1 MMQNEIIEYGKDECY
16 TPKWIFDKLGL
27 VFDLDVASSN
37 HPLIEVPAKQRYTI
51 KDDALSKPWFGRV
64 WMNPPFTKV
73 TPWVDKFLEH
83 GNGLCLVPTSSN
95 GKWAN
100 KLWDANT
107 GCTFLPYN
115 MWFVGADGRIVKHRW
130 RCALFAIGDDNIH
143 ALRNIGRVKL

>member
-1 MMQNEIIEYGKDECY
+1 MQNEVSEYGKDECY

-27 VFDLDVASSN
+27 LFDLDVASSN

-51 KDDALSKPWFGRV
+51 EDDALSKPWFGRV

-95 GKWAN
+95 GKWGN
-100 KLWDANT
+100 KLWDSDA
-107 GCTFLPYN
+107 GCTFLPAN
-115 MWFVGADGRIVKHRW
+115 MWFVGASGHIVKHSGVVPCLHW
-130 RCALFAIGDDNIH
+130 VMKI
-143 ALRNIGRVKL
+143 

>member
-1 MMQNEIIEYGKDECY
+1 MQNEKIEYGKDECY

-95 GKWAN
+95 GKWGN
-100 KLWDANT
+100 KLWDSDAA
-107 GCTFLPYN
+107 CTFLPAN
-115 MWFVGADGRIVKHRW
+115 MWFVGASGHIVKHRW
-130 RCALFAIGDDNIH
+130 RCAMFALGDDNIH

>member
-1 MMQNEIIEYGKDECY
+1 MMQNEVSEYGKDECY

-27 VFDLDVASSN
+27 LFDLDVASSN

-51 KDDALSKPWFGRV
+51 EDDALSKPWFGRV

-95 GKWAN
+95 GKWGN
-100 KLWDANT
+100 KLWDSDA
-107 GCTFLPYN
+107 GCTFLPAN
-115 MWFVGADGRIVKHRW
+115 MWFVGASGHIVKHSGVVPCLHW
-130 RCALFAIGDDNIH
+130 VMKI
-143 ALRNIGRVKL
+143 